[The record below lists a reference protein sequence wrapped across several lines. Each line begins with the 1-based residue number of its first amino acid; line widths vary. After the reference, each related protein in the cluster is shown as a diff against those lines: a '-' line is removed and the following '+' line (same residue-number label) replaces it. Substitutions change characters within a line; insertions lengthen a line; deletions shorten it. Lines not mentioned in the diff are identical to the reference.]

1 MTPCEEVKTIHAS
14 QNDNATRKW
23 AFDLY
28 NENGK
33 IDSSDIKEQMI
44 FDSRVGGT
52 EQKLI
57 LMVFKNGEG
66 KNDTITSRSIIYCSF
81 INDERK
87 GSGRF

>member
-1 MTPCEEVKTIHAS
+1 MEKIKVNMTPIEEAKTIHAS

-28 NENGK
+28 DENGK

-52 EQKLI
+52 EQI
-57 LMVFKNGEG
+57 LPENGS
-66 KNDTITSRSIIYCSF
+66 DPTTSPII
-81 INDERK
+81 DKE
-87 GSGRF
+87 